1 MNIMIWVNWKL
12 LPLIKQLVQTILGKD
27 IVLDERDMALC
38 LRVYLL
44 YISVLSYLV
53 DYIYCSW
60 LISTIILWVLFI
72 LLHNLDIVIIV
83 VIIILAS
90 IIVIILLYLLISFTF
105 MYLFFFFFLFILF
118 VYLLIPWPIQSER
131 SSLSRFFNPGML
143 QVE

>member
-1 MNIMIWVNWKL
+1 MSELKTAPTNQAVSTDNLRKRHCFGYYEIDTFQSHWHN
-12 LPLIKQLVQTILGKD
+12 
-27 IVLDERDMALC
+27 ERDMALC

-53 DYIYCSW
+53 HYIYCSW

-72 LLHNLDIVIIV
+72 LLHNLDIVIIA

-105 MYLFFFFFLFILF
+105 MYLFFCFFFVLIYSFCLFTDTLT
-118 VYLLIPWPIQSER
+118 Y
-131 SSLSRFFNPGML
+131 SLWKEFS
-143 QVE
+143 